1 MSDTKDTTAEQTAA
15 IEPVKISEAIT
26 HLQDLD
32 TNQFNKTITFLQE
45 WFLTSGMEWT
55 VNIVAALLV
64 FLLGRW
70 ITSLVTRIIARMME
84 SRQIDPSLISFTQSL
99 TTAALMA
106 FVIIAALAQLNVQTA
121 SFIAVIGAAGLA
133 VGLALQGS
141 LANFASGV
149 LMIIFRPIKV
159 GDYVEAAGTAG
170 IVEDIQIFCTV
181 LRTPDNKTIIV
192 PNTSITGETIVNF
205 SSKPTR
211 RIDFEFGV
219 AYDADLNQCRQVFQQ
234 VLAEDSRI
242 LNDPETVIAVKE
254 LADSAIIF
262 VVRPWVNSADYWDVY
277 FETMEKT
284 KNALDAAGIGIPFPQ
299 MDVHLHKT
307 EQ

>member
-1 MSDTKDTTAEQTAA
+1 MPDAIDTTTEQTAN

-32 TNQFNKTITFLQE
+32 ADQFDKTMAILQE

-55 VNIVAALLV
+55 VNIIAALLV

-106 FVIIAALAQLNVQTA
+106 FVIIASLAQLNVQTA

-170 IVEDIQIFCTV
+170 IVEDIQIFCTI

-219 AYDADLNQCRQVFQQ
+219 AYNADLKHCREVFQQ

-242 LNDPETVIAVKE
+242 LNDPETIIAVKE
-254 LADSAIIF
+254 LADSAVIF
-262 VVRPWVNSADYWDVY
+262 AVRPWVNSADYWGVY
-277 FETMEKT
+277 FDIMEKT
-284 KNALDAAGIGIPFPQ
+284 KIALDAAGIGIPFPQ

-307 EQ
+307 NQ